1 MDDLPDILVR
11 LEFLLARGDIFI
23 GRNEVTIEAD
33 AVDLPH
39 GQTLKLKN
47 TDSAGKRFLGFR
59 HQLHLLRSGQVI
71 VFVSFVF
78 VTFDFYIR
86 KKVFCILHLIK
97 NRGLGYI
104 FQKEF
109 RIFCCGCQQNLIVES
124 IILYAGIIV
133 LQQSG
138 FSDLSRSG
146 EQ

>member
-1 MDDLPDILVR
+1 MDDLPDVLVR
-11 LEFLLARGDIFI
+11 LEFLFSRGDIFI

-33 AVDLPH
+33 AVDLTH
-39 GQTLKLKN
+39 GQPLKLKN

-109 RIFCCGCQQNLIVES
+109 RIFCCGCQQNLIIEG

-133 LQQSG
+133 LQQGG